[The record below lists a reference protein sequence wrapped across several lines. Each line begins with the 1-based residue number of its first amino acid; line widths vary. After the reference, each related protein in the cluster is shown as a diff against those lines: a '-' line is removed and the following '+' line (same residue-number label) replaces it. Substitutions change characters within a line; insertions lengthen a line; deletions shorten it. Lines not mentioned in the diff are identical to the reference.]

1 MRQSGAQ
8 SAILQT
14 NFRGDIAGA
23 IHVGFK
29 HATGQEVKS
38 ARLHLNLK
46 NIPRLIQ
53 NHDVNL
59 TVLLLSTRAA
69 RSVSTVEQEA
79 CVGQT
84 PVSSYREPLNFSMTS
99 RQLLPGTAPK
109 ARANSFEWL
118 MSPSAKVLSASP
130 MRALM

>member
-46 NIPRLIQ
+46 NITRLIQ
-53 NHDVNL
+53 NHDINL
-59 TVLLLSTRAA
+59 TVVPLSTRAA

-84 PVSSYREPLNFSMTS
+84 PLQV
-99 RQLLPGTAPK
+99 TANRSIFP
-109 ARANSFEWL
+109 
-118 MSPSAKVLSASP
+118 
-130 MRALM
+130 